1 MLAPSTLSI
10 KLAQCARSGRPVRRD
25 SLRETVVASRSRAAA
40 CNGATCVSGRGRH
53 VHRRPVASSHEVH
66 LANRSTERILT
77 THTGSL
83 PRPDDLRAPLATLDR
98 GEPVDR
104 DEFDGAVRS
113 AVDAVV
119 ARQRDAGIATAA
131 QAALVDSR
139 IVYAKRAVSLREPS
153 SSAAS
158 CGTD

>member
-1 MLAPSTLSI
+1 M
-10 KLAQCARSGRPVRRD
+10 
-25 SLRETVVASRSRAAA
+25 
-40 CNGATCVSGRGRH
+40 
-53 VHRRPVASSHEVH
+53 
-66 LANRSTERILT
+66 ANRSTERILT

-83 PRPDDLRAPLATLDR
+83 PRPDDLRALLATLDR

-119 ARQRDAGIATAA
+119 ARQREAGIATAA

-139 IVYAKRAVSLREPS
+139 IVYAKLRSLVEGAELVSGELWHGRPVHERVTL
-153 SSAAS
+153 A
-158 CGTD
+158 TDA